1 MTNPSL
7 HTIENRADAATLPF
21 TADERKAFVD
31 ICFTAMRL
39 NDEFKTARVRLSFD
53 DLRKMSDALANLM
66 LRWASERAPRKDT
79 AEVIAYKEALRASSS
94 QNAALRAEGEIMREA
109 LKPFAKLEADLNI
122 GPDSRFLTFA
132 AFDWVRTP
140 LLRFGDLRRAVDAI
154 ASAPVQEKTP

>member
-1 MTNPSL
+1 MTDTPL
-7 HTIENRADAATLPF
+7 PTIENRADAATLPF
-21 TADERKAFVD
+21 TSDERKAFVD

-94 QNAALRAEGEIMREA
+94 QNAALPAEVEIMREA
-109 LKPFAKLEADLNI
+109 LNGILTAETFDLHVGYDEGGNYI
-122 GPDSRFLTFA
+122 YTPAIRTDHP
-132 AFDWVRTP
+132 AFVRA
-140 LLRFGDLRRAVDAI
+140 RAI
-154 ASAPVQEKTP
+154 ASAPQSTHEEGEP